1 MDGDNGAFVPGSG
14 SKEERNWI
22 GMKTG
27 ALEIVK
33 AGAELKQFDYGK
45 IDNMKLKINTYI
57 SLIDA
62 VLDRI
67 NSTVVSDYTN
77 AVFGAEQVEK
87 IQGYVANSVK
97 EIKKLT
103 EFIGQFGTALD
114 TVKLNY
120 EAQNKSV
127 TTRDVVS
134 ATTAIGGDDLTGVS
148 GFGG

>member
-14 SKEERNWI
+14 SKDRNWLGI
-22 GMKTG
+22 KTG
-27 ALEIVK
+27 SLEINQ
-33 AGAELKQFDYGK
+33 AGVELKQFDYGK
-45 IDNMKLKINTYI
+45 IDDMKSKITTYI
-57 SLIDA
+57 SSIDA

-67 NSTVVSDYTN
+67 SSTVVSDYTN

-87 IQGYVANSVK
+87 IQGYVENSVK
-97 EIKKLT
+97 EVKKLT
-103 EFIGQFGTALD
+103 EFIGQFGIALD